1 MIDSIVTILY
11 NMFAKH
17 IIYDQNTFMKYF
29 GLMTMLCYCVPS
41 ENIDIINISFI
52 IHTSRACNNCNSCS
66 IQLHCISIKIL
77 SMSNIISIRSPNK
90 CKELNKNYIPTFC
103 TFVIFIKLFDDS
115 CCKLYL

>member
-11 NMFAKH
+11 MFAKH

-52 IHTSRACNNCNSCS
+52 IHTSRACNNYNSCS

-77 SMSNIISIRSPNK
+77 SMSNTISSRNPNK
-90 CKELNKNYIPTFC
+90 CKELNKNYIH
-103 TFVIFIKLFDDS
+103 FVL
-115 CCKLYL
+115 L

>member
-1 MIDSIVTILY
+1 
-11 NMFAKH
+11 MFAKQ

-52 IHTSRACNNCNSCS
+52 TQTSRAYNNYNSFS

-77 SMSNIISIRSPNK
+77 PMSNIIFIHNPNK
-90 CKELNKNYIPTFC
+90 CNELNKKYIL
-103 TFVIFIKLFDDS
+103 FVLLRYFLLIMV
-115 CCKLYL
+115 